1 MKIDITREPPAD
13 IFRNRSRYLRIFV
26 MLLALTLIGVLVV
39 VYILVSGMSYYDS
52 LETVA
57 LAFYV
62 VAGVA
67 IFYVG
72 EKLQAS
78 GRLNPQQEKELADL
92 RRRHPEI
99 NDYCALVAKAGR
111 KPIKAEYDACEA
123 WAEEAE
129 QRDQQV

>member
-1 MKIDITREPPAD
+1 MKIDITRDPPAD
-13 IFRNRSRYLRIFV
+13 IFLKRSRYLRIFV
-26 MLLALTLIGVLVV
+26 MLLALTLFGVLVV
-39 VYILVSGMSYYDS
+39 VYILVSGMSYYDF

-72 EKLQAS
+72 EKIQAS
-78 GRLNPQQEKELADL
+78 GRLTPQQEKELADL

-99 NDYCALVAKAGR
+99 NNYCALVAKAGR
-111 KPIKAEYDACEA
+111 KPVQAEYDACEA

-129 QRDQQV
+129 HREPPE